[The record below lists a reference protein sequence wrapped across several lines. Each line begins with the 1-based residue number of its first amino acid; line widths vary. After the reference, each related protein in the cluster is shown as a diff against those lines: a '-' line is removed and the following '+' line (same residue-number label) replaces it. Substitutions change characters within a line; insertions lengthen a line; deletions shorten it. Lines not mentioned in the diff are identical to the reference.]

1 MTMLPS
7 RAVEMQ
13 KEGQS
18 VTAIAEALG
27 VSSQHTEGHMA
38 LHIAVGA
45 LALAV
50 IALAVSVGRLWRYID
65 VLWRYIDVLSE
76 IAVKQALVD
85 AMRQARAKER
95 EA

>member
-1 MTMLPS
+1 
-7 RAVEMQ
+7 
-13 KEGQS
+13 
-18 VTAIAEALG
+18 
-27 VSSQHTEGHMA
+27 MA

-45 LALAV
+45 LVLAV

-95 EA
+95 EAS

>member
-1 MTMLPS
+1 
-7 RAVEMQ
+7 
-13 KEGQS
+13 
-18 VTAIAEALG
+18 
-27 VSSQHTEGHMA
+27 MA

-65 VLWRYIDVLSE
+65 VLSE
-76 IAVKQALVD
+76 ITVMQALVD
-85 AMRQARAKER
+85 AMRQARAKGR

>member
-1 MTMLPS
+1 
-7 RAVEMQ
+7 
-13 KEGQS
+13 
-18 VTAIAEALG
+18 
-27 VSSQHTEGHMA
+27 MA

-50 IALAVSVGRLWRYID
+50 IALAVSIGRLWG
-65 VLWRYIDVLSE
+65 YIDVLSE

-95 EA
+95 EAHG

>member
-1 MTMLPS
+1 MVVQVHLPRLTIGDTHEGARGMTMLPAK
-7 RAVEMQ
+7 AVELQ
-13 KEGQS
+13 KEG
-18 VTAIAEALG
+18 
-27 VSSQHTEGHMA
+27 MA
-38 LHIAVGA
+38 LTDIAVGA

-50 IALAVSVGRLWRYID
+50 IALAVSVGR
-65 VLWRYIDVLSE
+65 LWRYIDVLSE